1 MNLVYVFYF
10 QEYEGYLMAGYY
22 DQKRAY
28 AFECMDAEPE
38 AIAGRSGNEDG
49 ALFYFQKASCSSTG
63 HCPPYIESAELTC
76 VVCTK

>member
-1 MNLVYVFYF
+1 
-10 QEYEGYLMAGYY
+10 MAGNTIH
-22 DQKRAY
+22 KRAY

-38 AIAGRSGNEDG
+38 AIAGRSRNEDG

-76 VVCTK
+76 VVCSK